1 MQQCDRT
8 TIRVT
13 LTLPVRHTVFFPTS
27 CTEEYN
33 GVTFKK
39 VGTNTQAWTA
49 VLYCLCETHV
59 PRSSGCS
66 TLG

>member
-39 VGTNTQAWTA
+39 DSYVAW
-49 VLYCLCETHV
+49 EER
-59 PRSSGCS
+59 RSRSHS
-66 TLG
+66 